1 MNISTFYISLFALLL
16 FLPAGP
22 VSRTTYAASL
32 PDHLTEQEAGLVAD
46 TQELDKRT
54 AVFIK
59 AIERRFLVISNPNA
73 TQSNKDKEI
82 WGPLPTG
89 TRAKLVEDISKII
102 DEAITNIENVNER
115 DPSNPLLAKSLRK
128 LSEACKGFATQ
139 FLPMKEKAQDEREF
153 RAIIKALDSAQ
164 EVIDAA
170 QKLPPTK
177 GKSN

>member
-1 MNISTFYISLFALLL
+1 MKISIAYIFVLL
-16 FLPAGP
+16 FIIFAGP
-22 VSRTTYAASL
+22 GFSRTCPARSR
-32 PDHLTEQEAGLVAD
+32 DHLTEQEAGLVAD

-54 AVFIK
+54 VVFIK

-89 TRAKLVEDISKII
+89 THAELIEDIHKII

-115 DPSNPLLAKSLRK
+115 DPSNPLIVKSLRK
-128 LSEACKGFATQ
+128 LSDACKGYVVQ
-139 FLPMKEKAQDEREF
+139 LSSIQEKSQDEREL
-153 RAIIKALDSAQ
+153 RAIAKALDNAQ

-170 QKLPPTK
+170 QKLPPVKTK
-177 GKSN
+177 Q